1 MPRDEP
7 FAVSVSNRKMPFD
20 TLRAN
25 VGILDMPRDEPFAVS
40 VSNRKMPF
48 DRLRANV
55 GILIEQQLYYLTK
68 GRMPCK
74 KSSRSC

>member
-25 VGILDMPRDEPFAVS
+25 VGIL
-40 VSNRKMPF
+40 
-48 DRLRANV
+48 
-55 GILIEQQLYYLTK
+55 IEQQLYYLTK

-74 KSSRSC
+74 KSLRSC